1 MKITRGSR
9 AAFLAFGLLVGF
21 LSLDVITS
29 LQAQQNF
36 TVGAWRLN
44 VAKSKYVPGP
54 APISETRLYEPYGAG
69 GVKATFNRVEVGGS
83 KLTIGYSALY
93 DGKDYPYTG
102 SPDADT
108 IAMKLIDANTTE
120 ATLKMKG
127 RVTLTTKAVI
137 SADGKTRTLTTTGTN
152 AKGQKV
158 NNIAVFER
166 Q

>member
-9 AAFLAFGLLVGF
+9 AAYLAFGLLVGS
-21 LSLDVITS
+21 LSLGVVTG
-29 LQAQQNF
+29 LQAQANF
-36 TVGAWRLN
+36 TVGTWRLN
-44 VAKSKYVPGP
+44 VAKSTYVLGP
-54 APISETRLYEPYGAG
+54 AAMSETRVYEPYGAG

-83 KLTIGYSALY
+83 KITITYSALY

-108 IAMKLIDANTTE
+108 IALKLIDANATE

-158 NNIAVFER
+158 NNVAVFER